1 MKTLHKRPISRRAA
15 YMSFPA
21 GARRSEALTLTG
33 PRPIVRAAKAR
44 RSPSHPARPKD
55 RHKPPSRTFRR
66 VRFALAFRTLA
77 AGFVR
82 LERAQEVDEVLA
94 FRNLQPVE
102 MVNDLIGLAILALV
116 GFDSLH

>member
-1 MKTLHKRPISRRAA
+1 MYRDVAGLLVAGGEGRRN
-15 YMSFPA
+15 
-21 GARRSEALTLTG
+21 L
-33 PRPIVRAAKAR
+33 
-44 RSPSHPARPKD
+44 
-55 RHKPPSRTFRR
+55 
-66 VRFALAFRTLA
+66 FRTLA